1 MTALVNIK
9 GVNLTV
15 LDATPA
21 TGYVGV
27 PTLAAGE
34 GAPARVKVIEDGV
47 KFPTSASGN
56 NYAGSTFRFLRFP
69 TTAKIKKLEIWSDGI
84 IDNTA
89 TTPVMVFSLGVWFS
103 DSLTDGTPAG
113 VRGLVPNVSGLGTT
127 VAAPTTTGMN
137 DQFGSVAVS
146 ASPTIPIALQD
157 VTFTA
162 NMPATGGVVTG
173 YAGLTNYGTPTVS
186 GAPSQ
191 LTFVETP
198 LINLLG
204 FESSTGVPWAAAGFF
219 DLYARITTAATTPL
233 AGTLMAKLTY
243 AE

>member
-1 MTALVNIK
+1 MTALTNIK
-9 GVNLTV
+9 GVNLTI
-15 LDATPA
+15 LDAAPA
-21 TGYVGV
+21 TGYVGAPV
-27 PTLAAGE
+27 LSAGE
-34 GAPARVKVIEDGV
+34 GAPARIKTIEDGV
-47 KFPTSASGN
+47 VFPTSGSGN

-69 TTAKIKKLEIWSDGI
+69 ATAKIKKLEIWSDGI
-84 IDNTA
+84 IDNTV
-89 TTPVMVFSLGVWFS
+89 TTASMVMSFGVWFS

-137 DQFGSVAVS
+137 DLFGSQA
-146 ASPTIPIALQD
+146 ALGTAQRPLPLTD
-157 VTFTA
+157 ITFTS
-162 NMPATGGVVTG
+162 TGGAGAVTTG
-173 YAGLTNYGTPTVS
+173 YAGLSNYGTPSVS

-191 LTFVETP
+191 LTFQQTP
-198 LINLLG
+198 LISLLG

-233 AGTLMAKLTY
+233 AGTLMARLQY